1 MSIGKML
8 TLRTKYTQSP
18 MYRRGT
24 VTIVLSQYSVD
35 RDRDLCL
42 TDECKTMEQ
51 IQGEVD
57 RLKKELDAILVQA
70 ADKLQS

>member
-1 MSIGKML
+1 
-8 TLRTKYTQSP
+8 

-24 VTIVLSQYSVD
+24 VTVVLSQYSVD
-35 RDRDLCL
+35 RDRDFCL
-42 TDECKTMEQ
+42 TGECKTIEQ
-51 IQGEVD
+51 LRGEVD